1 MAEPECF
8 PVPLRLSTSIVLIR
22 LRGTIRPDHPGR
34 WIKHLFHEGNTSMAV
49 KAKPDGYPVLSP
61 YLVVDGAEKAIEF
74 YSSVFGFQER
84 MRIPAEG
91 GRIGHAEL
99 ANGDSLIMLADEVP
113 SMGIRGPKAI
123 GGSPITLQMY
133 VDDVDHS
140 IERAVAAGAKVNRAV
155 ANQFYGDR
163 TGSIEDPFGHIWHLA
178 THVEDVSHEEMIRRA
193 SERS

>member
-1 MAEPECF
+1 
-8 PVPLRLSTSIVLIR
+8 
-22 LRGTIRPDHPGR
+22 
-34 WIKHLFHEGNTSMAV
+34 
-49 KAKPDGYPVLSP
+49 
-61 YLVVDGAEKAIEF
+61 
-74 YSSVFGFQER
+74 
-84 MRIPAEG
+84 
-91 GRIGHAEL
+91 
-99 ANGDSLIMLADEVP
+99 MLADEVP

-163 TGSIEDPFGHIWHLA
+163 TGSIEDPFGHVWHLA